1 MEEKNPEIT
10 ADARLDALE
19 KKIDAIYVST
29 ERTRKYF
36 LGTLIA
42 SVIFFVLPF
51 VGLLF
56 AIPAFLNSFS
66 TQIGDLNLRGT
77 ELEKLQGL

>member
-1 MEEKNPEIT
+1 MEEKNSEAT

-51 VGLLF
+51 IGLLF
-56 AIPAFLNSFS
+56 AIPAFLNSFEG
-66 TQIGDLNLRGT
+66 QLDALNLGET
-77 ELEKLQGL
+77 GLEGL

>member
-1 MEEKNPEIT
+1 MEEKNSQIG

-51 VGLLF
+51 IGLLF
-56 AIPAFLNSFS
+56 AIPAFLSSFGG
-66 TQIGDLNLRGT
+66 QLDALNL
-77 ELEKLQGL
+77 EKTGSEGL